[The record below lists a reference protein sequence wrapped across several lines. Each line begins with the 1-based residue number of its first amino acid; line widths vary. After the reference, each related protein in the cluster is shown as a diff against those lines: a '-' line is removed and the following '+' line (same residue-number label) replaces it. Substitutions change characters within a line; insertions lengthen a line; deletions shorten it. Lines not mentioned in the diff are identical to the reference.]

1 MPQDGFQ
8 TVEELPKLGIRIGV
22 PMEDGRQ
29 LDITAWVDRD
39 DPDHVID
46 GVLDKITRAA
56 NRQKAINSLPE
67 LRSQRQS
74 VVDKAARLR
83 EDLAACDARF
93 KVRFEM
99 LDEQTAKTRAVLDD
113 LIKEE
118 TSKHYSSGRSGDFK
132 WQGAAKATASRYQ
145 GEIEKHPEE
154 KKKIDAEWQVE
165 RSQKAALL
173 KDAEAGIEALDRQL
187 LAYERMARGERID
200 GVNGPAN
207 DA

>member
-1 MPQDGFQ
+1 MPQDGFMHSP
-8 TVEELPKLGIRIGV
+8 EEPKLGIRLGV

-39 DPDHVID
+39 DEQEVID
-46 GVLDKITRAA
+46 RVLDKITRAA

-67 LRSQRQS
+67 LRSQMTS

-93 KVRFEM
+93 AVRFQA
-99 LDEQTAKTRAVLDD
+99 LDEQTARNRADLDRLTD
-113 LIKEE
+113 EE
-118 TSKHYSSGRSGDFK
+118 TGKHYSSGRSGEFK

-145 GEIEKHPEE
+145 AALEQHPAERT
-154 KKKIDAEWQVE
+154 KIDAEWQVE

-173 KDAEAGIEALDRQL
+173 KDAEAGIEALRRQTE
-187 LAYERMARGERID
+187 AYEKLARGEPI
-200 GVNGPAN
+200 V
-207 DA
+207 

>member
-1 MPQDGFQ
+1 MPQDGFMHSP
-8 TVEELPKLGIRIGV
+8 EEPKLGIRLGV

-39 DPDHVID
+39 DEQEVID
-46 GVLDKITRAA
+46 RVLDKITRAA

-67 LRSQRQS
+67 LRSQMSS

-93 KVRFEM
+93 AVRFES
-99 LDEQTAKTRAVLDD
+99 LDQQTAKIRADLDRLTD
-113 LIKEE
+113 EE
-118 TSKHYSSGRSGDFK
+118 TGKHYAGGRSGEFK

-145 GEIEKHPEE
+145 AALEQHPAERT
-154 KKKIDAEWQVE
+154 KIDAEWQVE

-173 KDAEAGIEALDRQL
+173 KDAEAGIEALQRQTE
-187 LAYERMARGERID
+187 AYEKLARGEPI
-200 GVNGPAN
+200 V
-207 DA
+207 